1 MANVKQHTLKI
12 LSSTFV
18 STALSVSL
26 LSSLSMQVNSQVIS
40 PGAVQPQIE
49 VRPTPQAE
57 NDVLGV
63 PPVIDRPLGL
73 DEGPKVVVTE
83 FIFDFKLAA
92 DKKSK
97 LKKEVD
103 ALLEEIRQ
111 SQPDGFTIGQLQ
123 QAANQAT
130 QLIRNAG
137 YILSQAYIPQQQI
150 TDGRVFVEVLIGTI
164 GKVGVEGNNKF
175 RTDTITKALDT
186 RSGEEIKQQDIEG
199 ALLRVDDLAGL
210 DAYGVFKPGENLGEA
225 DLVVKINN
233 EKSAD
238 FYILADDYGSE
249 ATGNLRLLGSAA
261 FNNFAGY
268 GDRLSITALQSFIED
283 PQDDGLDQGESKYI
297 AVRYEIPV
305 TANAKIGFSYN
316 VNDYD
321 VLDVAATNQVTTN
334 LGGQT
339 KQAGV
344 FFDYSIIRSR
354 TLNFYNNIDLTLK
367 SAKLSSS
374 VKEIFNGDKNVP
386 INSVTGQPL
395 IGDDQLTVL
404 SYEIGF
410 SEVDSFLGGGINE
423 ASLEVSLGLDEVLG
437 SMGKVNESSSLRINK
452 DSDTVGADFTKYKA
466 NLSRLQ
472 SIRPINAGLLM
483 RFEGQ
488 YSPDFLSS
496 LEQMSIGGPNS
507 VRAYPVSEY
516 VADKAYFSSLELI
529 FNAPGFASAPAFGDK
544 TWGEILELSVYAD
557 YAKGELNEATNSEVE
572 ISGYGFG
579 AQIQIQNTLF
589 IRADIARPLGD
600 DEDPSNGD
608 TPQVWFTAG
617 YQF

>member
-1 MANVKQHTLKI
+1 MTSKRQHAVTRFNCFTVSALAFTVISAIGIQAN
-12 LSSTFV
+12 
-18 STALSVSL
+18 A
-26 LSSLSMQVNSQVIS
+26 QVIS

-49 VRPTPQAE
+49 VRPIPQAE
-57 NDVLGV
+57 SDVLGV

-73 DEGPKVVVTE
+73 DEGPKVIVSE
-83 FIFDFKLAA
+83 FIFNFKLEA
-92 DKKSK
+92 DKKTK

-103 ALLEEIRQ
+103 ALLEDIRV
-111 SQPDGFTIGQLQ
+111 SQPEGFTIGQLQ

-137 YILSQAYIPQQQI
+137 YILAQAYIPQQQI
-150 TDGRVFVEVLIGTI
+150 TDGKVFVDVLIGSI
-164 GKVGVEGNNKF
+164 GKISVEGNEKF

-186 RSGEEIKQQDIEG
+186 RNGQEIKQQEIEG

-210 DAYGVFKPGENLGEA
+210 DAYGIFRPGDSLGEA

-249 ATGNLRLLGSAA
+249 ATGNLRLLGSAS

-268 GDRLSITALQSFIED
+268 GDRLSITALQSYMED
-283 PQDDGLDQGESKYI
+283 PDDSGLDQGESQYF
-297 AVRYEIPV
+297 AFQYEIPV
-305 TANAKIGFSYN
+305 TANATIGLSYN
-316 VNDYD
+316 INDYD
-321 VLDVAATNQVTTN
+321 IFDIAATNLVNTD
-334 LGGQT
+334 LAGET
-339 KQAGV
+339 KQASL

-354 TLNFYNNIDLTLK
+354 TLNFYNNIEFTLK
-367 SAKLSSS
+367 SAELDSS
-374 VKEIFNGDKNVP
+374 VKEIFNGTEFVP
-386 INSVTGQPL
+386 INTVTGQPL
-395 IGDDQLTVL
+395 IGEDKLTVL
-404 SYEIGF
+404 TYEIGA
-410 SEVDSFLGGGINE
+410 SQVDSFLGGGINE
-423 ASLEVSLGLDEVLG
+423 GALEVSFGLGDVFG
-437 SMGKVNESSSLRINK
+437 SMGKVGDSSSLRINK
-452 DSDTVGADFTKYKA
+452 DRETAGGDFKKYKA

-472 SIRPINAGLLM
+472 AVRSINAGLLM
-483 RFEGQ
+483 RVEGQ

-516 VADKAYFSSLELI
+516 VADRGYFSSLELI
-529 FNAPGFASAPAFGDK
+529 FNAPGFSNVPAFGDK
-544 TWGEILELSVYAD
+544 TWGEVLELSVYAD
-557 YAKGELNEATNSEVE
+557 YAKGELNEAIDSEIE

-579 AQIQIQNTLF
+579 AQLQIQNTLF